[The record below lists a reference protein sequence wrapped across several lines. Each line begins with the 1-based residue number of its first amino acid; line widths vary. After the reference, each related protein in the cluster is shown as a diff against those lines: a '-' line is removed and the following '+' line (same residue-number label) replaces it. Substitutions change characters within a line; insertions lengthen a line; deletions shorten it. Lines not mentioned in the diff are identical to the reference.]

1 MLTGSS
7 STKIDAKGRLKI
19 PYEFRSYIE
28 SKYGTTFY
36 ITSMNGQTARV
47 YPYPVWEEN
56 AKIIEEKSTMSI
68 AMEKFAFLTSFYGKI
83 VEMDSQG
90 RVLLPPILRKEVGID
105 GEVTILG
112 MTYYMEVRRM
122 DATLE
127 EAQQT
132 KIGREERQE
141 LKDQG
146 VR

>member
-7 STKIDAKGRLKI
+7 PTKIDAKGRLKI
-19 PYEFRSYIE
+19 PSEFRSYIE
-28 SKYGTTFY
+28 SKYGMTFY
-36 ITSMNGQTARV
+36 ITSMNGQTARI
-47 YPYPVWEEN
+47 YPYPVWEDN
-56 AKIIEEKSTMSI
+56 AKIIEEKSTMSV

-90 RVLLPPILRKEVGID
+90 RVLLPPLLRKEASID
-105 GEVTILG
+105 GEVTVLG
-112 MTYYMEVRRM
+112 MTYYLEVRRM
-122 DATLE
+122 DATIE

>member
-7 STKIDAKGRLKI
+7 PTKIDVKGRLKI
-19 PYEFRSYIE
+19 PSEFRSYIE

-36 ITSMNGQTARV
+36 ITSMNGETARI

-56 AKIIEEKSTMSI
+56 AKIIEEKSTMSVV
-68 AMEKFAFLTSFYGKI
+68 MEKFAFLTSFYGKI

-90 RVLLPPILRKEVGID
+90 RVLLPPILRKEANID
-105 GEVTILG
+105 GEVTVLG
-112 MTYYMEVRRM
+112 MTYYLEVRRM
-122 DATLE
+122 DASLE

-132 KIGREERQE
+132 KIGRDERQE
-141 LKDQG
+141 LKDLG